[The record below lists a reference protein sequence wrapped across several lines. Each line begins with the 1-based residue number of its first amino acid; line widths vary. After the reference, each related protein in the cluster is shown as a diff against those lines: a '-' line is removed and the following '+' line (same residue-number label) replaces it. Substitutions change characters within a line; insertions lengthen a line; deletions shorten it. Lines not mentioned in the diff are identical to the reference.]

1 MDQKYSKVGGPGI
14 WAAHRGKKVDGPRP
28 ARPIA
33 PAAYPLLFSA
43 NVEGSNFKFGTQLGF
58 GSSVPRLGSKMAEAG
73 LGSIQKIWD
82 PLFISAT
89 AEASNFKFGTQL
101 GYGE

>member
-1 MDQKYSKVGGPGI
+1 
-14 WAAHRGKKVDGPRP
+14 
-28 ARPIA
+28 
-33 PAAYPLLFSA
+33 
-43 NVEGSNFKFGTQLGF
+43 
-58 GSSVPRLGSKMAEAG
+58 MAEAG